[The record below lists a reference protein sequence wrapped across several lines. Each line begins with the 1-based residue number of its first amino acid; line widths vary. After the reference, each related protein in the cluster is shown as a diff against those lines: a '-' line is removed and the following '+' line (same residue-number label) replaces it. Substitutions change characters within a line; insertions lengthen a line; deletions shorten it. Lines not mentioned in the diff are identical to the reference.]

1 MLSKL
6 KMLVKSRS
14 YALCIICV
22 IPLILEWHRNRL
34 IVSSIGQAE
43 SVLILPTEPVTVRV
57 FRFL

>member
-22 IPLILEWHRNRL
+22 IRLILEWHRNRL

-57 FRFL
+57 FRYL